1 MTNEEDSTNGVVPL
15 AFAPSRFWLVKFREK
30 SGFKKNQGE
39 KFLKAFFSGRE
50 DAVALKIN
58 NFFYERLPWQDSTQ
72 IIIFFN
78 PFFQKAAKG
87 SKRDGFNQNKIWR
100 PEIFLFAENKLRAT
114 WE

>member
-1 MTNEEDSTNGVVPL
+1 VTNEEDSTNGVVPL

-58 NFFYERLPWQDSTQ
+58 NFFLRTPTLARLYTNYY
-72 IIIFFN
+72 FF
-78 PFFQKAAKG
+78 
-87 SKRDGFNQNKIWR
+87 
-100 PEIFLFAENKLRAT
+100 
-114 WE
+114 